1 MITLDLPHQNNTQQI
16 GYKLLSILDF
26 QGKKAENVEKTLI
39 STCLWNDSIENKSIT
54 YNVSSQTVRN
64 HAEEQGAEVVEKLLQ
79 QMRKISLETLKGEK
93 EIDISIDWTTKT

>member
-1 MITLDLPHQNNTQQI
+1 MITPGLPHQNNTQQI

-39 STCLWNDSIENKSIT
+39 SACLWNDSIENKSSA

-64 HAEEQGAEVVEKLLQ
+64 YAEEQGVEVVEKLLQ
-79 QMRKISLETLKGEK
+79 
-93 EIDISIDWTTKT
+93 

>member
-39 STCLWNDSIENKSIT
+39 STCLWNDSIENKSST
-54 YNVSSQTVRN
+54 YNVASQTVRN
-64 HAEEQGAEVVEKLLQ
+64 HAEEQGAEVIEKLLQ
-79 QMRKISLETLKGEK
+79 QMRKISLETLKG
-93 EIDISIDWTTKT
+93 